1 MDKQNIL
8 SQGQQVIDSTQN
20 LSAQNQLSQKDL
32 DPNLKQDQ
40 KSSPSIIKENQNKVT
55 NNQIKESSQN
65 VNYLSM
71 QDIEEIQKKQNSQ
84 SDQEGF
90 AKNTKTHLISQ
101 TINTESENQIN
112 LSNMKKKEEDLN
124 IFPFSLHSDLTL
136 KKKMQSLFNRNLV
149 QKEWFKN
156 PVIQICNF
164 KESQNAIITYQNK
177 ENKICNQYLSTT
189 PNLSDISRQQKSNDQ
204 NLQTQTVRKGKQK
217 IPYLIKPEGDL
228 SNQGKIIQNI
238 HIEEISND
246 ILLPSV
252 QDQSKKENSYD
263 VQQQNYNSIYQ
274 SLKNGSD
281 ANIEKMD
288 IFNYSLT

>member
-1 MDKQNIL
+1 
-8 SQGQQVIDSTQN
+8 
-20 LSAQNQLSQKDL
+20 
-32 DPNLKQDQ
+32 
-40 KSSPSIIKENQNKVT
+40 
-55 NNQIKESSQN
+55 
-65 VNYLSM
+65 M

-288 IFNYSLT
+288 IFSNQCDQSQLNISDLCQCHRGEIEMVFLFQIQNLE